1 VAVAAALR
9 PEGRIAM
16 PRLLTALLL
25 TGLAMAP
32 APAMAQAT
40 SSAEPFAVGTF
51 GFDGREGLGLVLRQ
65 SLVVELDAANN
76 NLQMEPGVARMAMP
90 EDMLQLIGLYEYGLK
105 HRLYE
110 IVNHLVGSKQLEAR
124 RPGFV
129 HDVKSVQILAPIR
142 YPKKILNAAGNFYTH
157 TCEGCTP
164 EQQAENDKKI
174 RANRGVP
181 YLFLKPGEGAVIG
194 SGQAVVIPP
203 GRDRIDWEIEFGTVI
218 GRPARYVSATRAQ
231 DYVFGYTVTIDMS
244 DRGGRPGTR
253 SSDWFV
259 GKGHETFA
267 PMGPWIVPKEF
278 YGDPMKRL
286 HQQLSIDG
294 VKVQEAKAGDMIHN
308 IWELIEYGS
317 SIITLFPGDVINSG
331 TTGGTSSGA
340 FKRGTRAGY
349 LKPGET
355 IEATI
360 EGIGTLRH
368 PVVAGKPLPTDL
380 TGSQLPA
387 VGTYRPAGSPP
398 PPPQR

>member
-1 VAVAAALR
+1 MRAILIGLCSTVLAL
-9 PEGRIAM
+9 AF
-16 PRLLTALLL
+16 
-25 TGLAMAP
+25 AP
-32 APAMAQAT
+32 APTSAQAT
-40 SSAEPFAVGTF
+40 KSAEPFAVGTF
-51 GFDGREGLGLVLRQ
+51 AIDGQERLGLVLKQ
-65 SLVVELDAANN
+65 QLVVDLAAANH
-76 NLQMEPGVARMAMP
+76 NLELEPGVARMPMP
-90 EDMLQLIGLYEYGLK
+90 ADMLQLIGLYEYGLK
-105 HRLYE
+105 YRLYE
-110 IVNHLVGSKQLEAR
+110 IVNHLVSSGQLTGSQ
-124 RPGFV
+124 RPGFI
-129 HDVKSVQILAPIR
+129 HDVKSVRTLAPIR
-142 YPKKILNAAGNFYTH
+142 YPEKILNAAGNFYTH

-181 YLFLKPGEGAVIG
+181 YLFLKPGRGAVIG
-194 SGQAVVIPP
+194 DNQAIVIPP

-218 GRPARYVSATRAQ
+218 GKPARYVSAKRAEE
-231 DYVFGYTVTIDMS
+231 YVFGYTVTIDIS
-244 DRGGRPGTR
+244 DRGGRPGSRT
-253 SSDWFV
+253 SDWFV

-294 VKVQEAKAGDMIHN
+294 VKVQEAKAGDMIHD

-340 FKRGTRAGY
+340 FKRGTREGY

-380 TGSQLPA
+380 TGAQLPA
-387 VGTYRPAGSPP
+387 VGTYKPGGG
-398 PPPQR
+398 Q

>member
-1 VAVAAALR
+1 MR
-9 PEGRIAM
+9 
-16 PRLLTALLL
+16 RLLLVIALLISA
-25 TGLAMAP
+25 AMAP
-32 APAMAQAT
+32 SIASAQAPT
-40 SSAEPFAVGTF
+40 SVEPFAVGTC

-65 SLVVELDAANN
+65 QLVVELEAANN
-76 NLQMEPGVARMAMP
+76 NWQMEPGVARMAMP
-90 EDMLQLIGLYEYGLK
+90 QDMIQLIGLYEYGLK
-105 HRLYE
+105 LRLYE
-110 IVNHLVGSKQLEAR
+110 IVNHLVSSQRLDAR
-124 RPGFV
+124 RPSFV
-129 HDVKSVQILAPIR
+129 HDVKAVQTLAPIR

-164 EQQAENDKKI
+164 QQQAENDKKI

-218 GRPARYVSATRAQ
+218 GRPARYVSANRAQ

-294 VKVQEAKAGDMIHN
+294 VKVQEAKAGDLIHN

-340 FKRGTRAGY
+340 FKRGTREGY

-398 PPPQR
+398 PQ

>member
-1 VAVAAALR
+1 
-9 PEGRIAM
+9 M
-16 PRLLTALLL
+16 SRLLTALLI
-25 TGLAMAP
+25 GFAMAP
-32 APAMAQAT
+32 STASGQAI
-40 SSAEPFAVGTF
+40 SSVEPFAVGTF
-51 GFDGREGLGLVLRQ
+51 GFNGREGLGLVLRQ
-65 SLVVELDAANN
+65 QLVVELESANN
-76 NLQMEPGVARMAMP
+76 NLQMEPGVARMPMP
-90 EDMLQLIGLYEYGLK
+90 EDMIQLIGLYEYGLK
-105 HRLYE
+105 IRLYE
-110 IVNHLVGSKQLEAR
+110 IVNHLVSSQQLESR

-129 HDVKSVQILAPIR
+129 HDVKSVQTLAPIR

-164 EQQAENDKKI
+164 QQQAENDKKI

-253 SSDWFV
+253 PSDWFV

-340 FKRGTRAGY
+340 FKRGTRTGY

-387 VGTYRPAGSPP
+387 VGTYRPAGAP
-398 PPPQR
+398 PPPQ

>member
-1 VAVAAALR
+1 MRWFL
-9 PEGRIAM
+9 IT
-16 PRLLTALLL
+16 LFTTALA
-25 TGLAMAP
+25 TGPTPLA
-32 APAMAQAT
+32 AQPT

-51 GFDGREGLGLVLRQ
+51 VFDGREGLGIVLRQ
-65 SLVVELDAANN
+65 QLVAELNAANA
-76 NLQMEPGVARMAMP
+76 NLQIEPGVPRMPMP

-105 HRLYE
+105 YRLYE
-110 IVNHLVGSKQLEAR
+110 IVNHLVATKQLEGQQ
-124 RPGFV
+124 RPSFV
-129 HDVKSVQILAPIR
+129 HQVKSVRTLAPIR
-142 YPKKILNAAGNFYTH
+142 YPTKILNAAGNFYTH

-164 EQQAENDKKI
+164 QQQAENDKKI

-181 YLFLKPGEGAVIG
+181 YLFLKPGRGAVIG
-194 SGQAVVIPP
+194 NNHDIVIPP

-218 GRPARYVSATRAQ
+218 GRPARYVSATKAQ
-231 DYVFGYTVTIDMS
+231 DYVFGYTVTIDIS
-244 DRGGRPGTR
+244 DRGGRPGER

-340 FKRGTRAGY
+340 FKQGTRKGY

-368 PVVAGKPLPTDL
+368 PVVAGNPLPTDL

-387 VGTYRPAGSPP
+387 VGTYTPAGAR
-398 PPPQR
+398 PPQ

>member
-1 VAVAAALR
+1 MRTLSTVLF
-9 PEGRIAM
+9 
-16 PRLLTALLL
+16 LTALV
-25 TGLAMAP
+25 LAPKVAS
-32 APAMAQAT
+32 AQAT

-51 GFDGREGLGLVLRQ
+51 AFDGREGLGLVLRQ
-65 SLVVELDAANN
+65 QLVVELEAANN
-76 NLQMEPGVARMAMP
+76 NLQLEPGVARMAMP
-90 EDMLQLIGLYEYGLK
+90 EDMRQLIGLYEYGLK
-105 HRLYE
+105 HRIYE
-110 IVNHLVGSKQLEAR
+110 IVNHLVATKALDGQ

-129 HDVKSVQILAPIR
+129 HQVNAVRTLAPIR
-142 YPKKILNAAGNFYTH
+142 YPGKILNAAGNFYTH

-164 EQQAENDKKI
+164 QQQAENDKKI

-181 YLFLKPGEGAVIG
+181 YLFLKPSEGAVIG
-194 SGQAVVIPP
+194 NGHEIVIPP

-218 GRPARYVSATRAQ
+218 GKPARYVSANRAQ
-231 DYVFGYTVTIDMS
+231 EYVFGYTVTIDMS

-340 FKRGTRAGY
+340 FKRGTRSGY

-368 PVVAGKPLPTDL
+368 PIVAGKPLPTDL

-398 PPPQR
+398 PPQQ

>member
-1 VAVAAALR
+1 MRWILVTLFTASLTGIPAVA
-9 PEGRIAM
+9 
-16 PRLLTALLL
+16 T
-25 TGLAMAP
+25 
-32 APAMAQAT
+32 AQAT
-40 SSAEPFAVGTF
+40 KSVEPFAVGTF
-51 GFDGREGLGLVLRQ
+51 VFDGREGLGIVLRQ
-65 SLVVELDAANN
+65 QLVAELDAANN
-76 NLQMEPGVARMAMP
+76 YLQIEPSVVKMAMP

-105 HRLYE
+105 YRLYE
-110 IVNHLVGSKQLEAR
+110 IVNHLVEHKVLDGPQ
-124 RPGFV
+124 RPSFI
-129 HDVKSVQILAPIR
+129 HDVKSIQTLAPIR
-142 YPKKILNAAGNFYTH
+142 YPGKILNAAGNFYTH

-164 EQQAENDKKI
+164 EQQAENDRKI

-181 YLFLKPGEGAVIG
+181 YLFLKPGRGAVIG
-194 SGQAVVIPP
+194 DNHPIVIPP

-218 GRPARYVSATRAQ
+218 GKPARYVSAKRAQ
-231 DYVFGYTVTIDMS
+231 DYVFGYTVTIDIS

-253 SSDWFV
+253 TSDWFV

-278 YGDPMKRL
+278 YGDPMERL
-286 HQQLSIDG
+286 HQQLTIDG

-317 SIITLFPGDVINSG
+317 SIITLHPGDVINSG

-340 FKRGTRAGY
+340 FKRGTREGY

-368 PVVAGKPLPTDL
+368 TIVAGPPLPTDL

-387 VGTYRPAGSPP
+387 VGTYKPATQQQQQ
-398 PPPQR
+398 QR

>member
-1 VAVAAALR
+1 MRMATV
-9 PEGRIAM
+9 
-16 PRLLTALLL
+16 LLI
-25 TGLAMAP
+25 TGLALAP
-32 APAMAQAT
+32 TAASAQAT

-51 GFDGREGLGLVLRQ
+51 AFDGREGLGLVLRQ
-65 SLVVELDAANN
+65 QLVVELEAANN
-76 NLQMEPGVARMAMP
+76 NLQLEPGVARMAMP
-90 EDMLQLIGLYEYGLK
+90 EDMRQLIGLYEYGLK
-105 HRLYE
+105 NRIYE
-110 IVNHLVGSKQLEAR
+110 IVNHLVATKALDGQ

-129 HDVKSVQILAPIR
+129 RQVNAVRTLAPIR
-142 YPKKILNAAGNFYTH
+142 YPGKILNAAGNFYTH

-164 EQQAENDKKI
+164 QQQAENDKRI

-181 YLFLKPGEGAVIG
+181 YLFLKPSEGAVIG
-194 SGQAVVIPP
+194 NGHEIVIPP

-218 GRPARYVSATRAQ
+218 GKPARYVSANRAQ
-231 DYVFGYTVTIDMS
+231 EYVFGYTVTIDMS

-340 FKRGTRAGY
+340 FKRGTRSGY

-368 PVVAGKPLPTDL
+368 PIVAGKPLPTDL

-387 VGTYRPAGSPP
+387 VGTYRPAASPP
-398 PPPQR
+398 PPQQ

>member
-1 VAVAAALR
+1 MRRITIALFITALATAPSPAAAQ
-9 PEGRIAM
+9 AM
-16 PRLLTALLL
+16 K
-25 TGLAMAP
+25 
-32 APAMAQAT
+32 
-40 SSAEPFAVGTF
+40 SVEPFAVGTF
-51 GFDGREGLGLVLRQ
+51 AFDGQEGLGLVLRQ
-65 SLVVELDAANN
+65 QLVVELDAANH
-76 NLQMEPGVARMAMP
+76 NLQLEPGIPKMPMP

-105 HRLYE
+105 YRLYE
-110 IVNHLVGSKQLEAR
+110 IVNHLVATRQLEGQ

-129 HDVKSVQILAPIR
+129 HDVKNVRTLAPIR
-142 YPKKILNAAGNFYTH
+142 YPGKILNAAGNFYTH
-157 TCEGCTP
+157 TCEGCSP
-164 EQQAENDKKI
+164 QQQAENDRKI

-181 YLFLKPGEGAVIG
+181 YLFLKPGRGAVIG
-194 SGQAVVIPP
+194 NNQDIVIPA

-218 GRPARYVSATRAQ
+218 GRPARYVSATSAQ
-231 DYVFGYTVTIDMS
+231 DYVFGYTVTIDVS
-244 DRGGRPGTR
+244 DRGGRPGDR

-267 PMGPWIVPKEF
+267 PMGPWIMPKEF

-317 SIITLFPGDVINSG
+317 SIITLFPGDVVNSG

-340 FKRGTRAGY
+340 FKRGTREGY

-355 IEATI
+355 IEAAI

-368 PVVAGKPLPTDL
+368 RVVAGKPLPADL

-387 VGTYRPAGSPP
+387 VGTYKPAGSR
-398 PPPQR
+398 PQQ

>member
-1 VAVAAALR
+1 MRTLLFAVV
-9 PEGRIAM
+9 
-16 PRLLTALLL
+16 L
-25 TGLAMAP
+25 TGLVLAP
-32 APAMAQAT
+32 GTAASQAT
-40 SSAEPFAVGTF
+40 SSVEPFAVGTF
-51 GFDGREGLGLVLRQ
+51 AFDGREGLGLVLRQ
-65 SLVVELDAANN
+65 QLVAELEAANHE
-76 NLQMEPGVARMAMP
+76 LQLEPGVARMPMP
-90 EDMLQLIGLYEYGLK
+90 QDMRQLIGLYEYGLK
-105 HRLYE
+105 SRLYE
-110 IVNHLVGSKQLEAR
+110 IVNHLVATRRLEGQ
-124 RPGFV
+124 RPNFV
-129 HDVKSVQILAPIR
+129 HDVKSIRTLAPIR
-142 YPKKILNAAGNFYTH
+142 YPGKILNAAGNFYTH

-164 EQQAENDKKI
+164 QQQAENDKKI

-181 YLFLKPGEGAVIG
+181 YLFLKPSEGAVIG
-194 SGQAVVIPP
+194 NGQEIVLPP
-203 GRDRIDWEIEFGTVI
+203 GRDRTDWEIEFGTVI
-218 GRPARYVSATRAQ
+218 GKPARYVSANRAQ
-231 DYVFGYTVTIDMS
+231 EYVFGYTVTIDMS

-340 FKRGTRAGY
+340 FKSGTRSGY

-368 PVVAGKPLPTDL
+368 PIVAGKPLPGDL

-398 PPPQR
+398 PKE

>member
-1 VAVAAALR
+1 MR
-9 PEGRIAM
+9 RIFIT
-16 PRLLTALLL
+16 LCSTI
-25 TGLAMAP
+25 LAMAP
-32 APAMAQAT
+32 LPAAGQAMK
-40 SSAEPFAVGTF
+40 SAEPFAVGTF
-51 GFDGREGLGLVLRQ
+51 AVDGRETLGLVLREQ
-65 SLVVELDAANN
+65 LVVDLVAANA
-76 NLQMEPGVARMAMP
+76 NLELEPGVARMPMP
-90 EDMLQLIGLYEYGLK
+90 GDMKQLIGLYEYGLK
-105 HRLYE
+105 NRLYE
-110 IVNHLVGSKQLEAR
+110 IVNHLVSAKLLEGQG
-124 RPGFV
+124 RPSFV
-129 HDVKSVQILAPIR
+129 RDVKNVRILAPIR
-142 YPKKILNAAGNFYTH
+142 YPGKILNAAGNFYTH

-194 SGQAVVIPP
+194 SGHDIVIPA
-203 GRDRIDWEIEFGTVI
+203 GRERIDWEIEFGTVI
-218 GRPARYVSATRAQ
+218 GRPARYVSAKNAQ
-231 DYVFGYTVTIDMS
+231 DYVFGYTVTIDVS
-244 DRGGRPGTR
+244 DRGGRPGSRT
-253 SSDWFV
+253 SDWFV

-340 FKRGTRAGY
+340 FKRGTREGY

-355 IEATI
+355 IEASV

-368 PVVAGKPLPTDL
+368 SVVAGKPLPTDL
-380 TGSQLPA
+380 TGAQLPA
-387 VGTYRPAGSPP
+387 VGTYKPG
-398 PPPQR
+398 QQN

>member
-1 VAVAAALR
+1 MRWSLITVVIAGLMASAVPAA
-9 PEGRIAM
+9 
-16 PRLLTALLL
+16 
-25 TGLAMAP
+25 
-32 APAMAQAT
+32 AQAT
-40 SSAEPFAVGTF
+40 TSAEPFAVGTF
-51 GFDGREGLGLVLRQ
+51 AFDGQEGLGLVLRQ
-65 SLVVELDAANN
+65 QLVVELNAANN
-76 NLQMEPGVARMAMP
+76 NLQIEPGVPRMTMP

-105 HRLYE
+105 YRLYE
-110 IVNHLVGSKQLEAR
+110 IVNHLVNTRQLEGTA

-129 HDVKSVQILAPIR
+129 HDVKSVRTLAPIR
-142 YPKKILNAAGNFYTH
+142 YPGKILNAAGNFYTH

-164 EQQAENDKKI
+164 QQQAENDKKL

-181 YLFLKPGEGAVIG
+181 YLFLKPGRGAVVGNNHPIE
-194 SGQAVVIPP
+194 IPA

-218 GRPARYVSATRAQ
+218 GRPARLVSAKNAQ
-231 DYVFGYTVTIDMS
+231 DFVFGYTVTIDIS
-244 DRGGRPGTR
+244 DRGGRPPGGFG
-253 SSDWFV
+253 SGSDWFV

-294 VKVQEAKAGDMIHN
+294 VKVQEAKAGDMIFN

-317 SIITLFPGDVINSG
+317 SIITLYPGDVVNSG

-340 FKRGTRAGY
+340 FKTGTRTGY

-355 IEATI
+355 IEASI

-368 PVVAGKPLPTDL
+368 SVVAGRPAPGDL
-380 TGSQLPA
+380 TGAQLPPVA
-387 VGTYRPAGSPP
+387 TYAKPR
-398 PPPQR
+398 Q

>member
-1 VAVAAALR
+1 MRWILIALFS
-9 PEGRIAM
+9 
-16 PRLLTALLL
+16 TALA
-25 TGLAMAP
+25 TAP
-32 APAMAQAT
+32 ALASAQAT
-40 SSAEPFAVGTF
+40 KSAEPFAVGTF
-51 GFDGREGLGLVLRQ
+51 TFNGQEGLGLVLRQ
-65 SLVVELDAANN
+65 QLVVELDAANR
-76 NLQMEPGVARMAMP
+76 NLQIEPGVPRMTMP

-105 HRLYE
+105 SRLYE
-110 IVNHLVGSKQLEAR
+110 IVNHLVNSRQLEGQ
-124 RPGFV
+124 RPGFI
-129 HDVKSVQILAPIR
+129 HDVKSVRTLAPIR
-142 YPKKILNAAGNFYTH
+142 YPGKILNAAGNFYTH

-164 EQQAENDKKI
+164 QQQAENDKKI

-181 YLFLKPGEGAVIG
+181 YLFLKPGQGAVIG
-194 SGQAVVIPP
+194 NNHDIVLPA

-218 GRPARYVSATRAQ
+218 GRAARYVSATNAQ
-231 DYVFGYTVTIDMS
+231 DYVFGYTVTIDVS
-244 DRGGRPGTR
+244 DRGGRPGDR
-253 SSDWFV
+253 PSDWFV

-294 VKVQEAKAGDMIHN
+294 VKVQEARAGDMIHN
-308 IWELIEYGS
+308 MWELIEYGS

-340 FKRGTRAGY
+340 FKQGTRAGY

-368 PVVAGKPLPTDL
+368 RVVAGKPLPSDL

-387 VGTYRPAGSPP
+387 VGTYKPAGAR
-398 PPPQR
+398 PPQ

>member
-1 VAVAAALR
+1 MRWILVALFTTALAAA
-9 PEGRIAM
+9 P
-16 PRLLTALLL
+16 T
-25 TGLAMAP
+25 LAS
-32 APAMAQAT
+32 AQAMK
-40 SSAEPFAVGTF
+40 SAEPFAVGTF
-51 GFDGREGLGLVLRQ
+51 VFDGEEGLGLVLRQ
-65 SLVVELDAANN
+65 QLVVELDAANH
-76 NLQMEPGVARMAMP
+76 NLQIEPGVAKMPMP

-105 HRLYE
+105 YRLYE
-110 IVNHLVGSKQLEAR
+110 IVNHLVNSKQLEGQQ

-129 HDVKSVQILAPIR
+129 HDVKNVRTLAPIR
-142 YPKKILNAAGNFYTH
+142 YPGKVLNAAGNFYTH
-157 TCEGCTP
+157 TCEGCSP

-181 YLFLKPGEGAVIG
+181 YLFLKPGRGSIIG
-194 SGQAVVIPP
+194 NNQEIVIPP

-218 GRPARYVSATRAQ
+218 GRPARYVSAKRAE
-231 DYVFGYTVTIDMS
+231 DYVFGYMITIDIS
-244 DRGGRPGTR
+244 DRGGRPGNR

-267 PMGPWIVPKEF
+267 PNGPWIVPKEF

-294 VKVQEAKAGDMIHN
+294 VKVQEARAGDMIHN
-308 IWELIEYGS
+308 IWELIEYAS
-317 SIITLFPGDVINSG
+317 SVNTLFPGDVVNSG

-340 FKRGTRAGY
+340 FKRGTREGY

-368 PVVAGKPLPTDL
+368 PVVAGKPLPNDL

-387 VGTYRPAGSPP
+387 VGTYRPAGSSG
-398 PPPQR
+398 PQQ

>member
-1 VAVAAALR
+1 MR
-9 PEGRIAM
+9 T
-16 PRLLTALLL
+16 LLTAVIVSS
-25 TGLAMAP
+25 LAVLPSA
-32 APAMAQAT
+32 AAAQAT

-51 GFDGREGLGLVLRQ
+51 AFDGREGIGLVLRQ
-65 SLVVELDAANN
+65 QLVVELDAANH
-76 NLQMEPGVARMAMP
+76 NLQLEPGVARMAMP
-90 EDMLQLIGLYEYGLK
+90 EDMRQLIGLYEYGLK
-105 HRLYE
+105 NRIYE
-110 IVNHLVGSKQLEAR
+110 IVNHLVATRQLDGQ

-129 HDVKSVQILAPIR
+129 HQVNAVRTLAPIR
-142 YPKKILNAAGNFYTH
+142 YPGKILNAAGNFYTH

-164 EQQAENDKKI
+164 QQQAENDKKI

-181 YLFLKPGEGAVIG
+181 YLFLKPSEGAVIG
-194 SGQAVVIPP
+194 NGHEIVIPP

-218 GRPARYVSATRAQ
+218 GKPARYVSANRAQ

-317 SIITLFPGDVINSG
+317 SIITLYPGDVINSG

-340 FKRGTRAGY
+340 FKRGTREGY

-398 PPPQR
+398 PPPQ

>member
-1 VAVAAALR
+1 MRRIVVILFSAAL
-9 PEGRIAM
+9 A
-16 PRLLTALLL
+16 TAP
-25 TGLAMAP
+25 TLAS
-32 APAMAQAT
+32 AQGMK
-40 SSAEPFAVGTF
+40 SAEPFAVGTF
-51 GFDGREGLGLVLRQ
+51 VFDGQEGLGIVVRQ
-65 SLVVELDAANN
+65 QLVVELDAANN
-76 NLQMEPGVARMAMP
+76 NLQIEPGVPKMPMP

-105 HRLYE
+105 YRLYE
-110 IVNHLVGSKQLEAR
+110 IVNHLVNTKQLEGQ
-124 RPGFV
+124 RPRFV
-129 HDVKSVQILAPIR
+129 HDVKSVRTLAPIR
-142 YPKKILNAAGNFYTH
+142 YPGKILNAAGNFYTH

-164 EQQAENDKKI
+164 QQQADNDKKI
-174 RANRGVP
+174 RSNRGVP
-181 YLFLKPGEGAVIG
+181 YLFLKPGRGAVIG
-194 SGQAVVIPP
+194 NNQEIAIPA

-218 GRPARYVSATRAQ
+218 GRPARYISANKAQ
-231 DYVFGYTVTIDMS
+231 DYVFGYTVTIDIS
-244 DRGGRPGTR
+244 DRGGRPGDRT
-253 SSDWFV
+253 SDWFV

-286 HQQLSIDG
+286 HQQLTIDG

-317 SIITLFPGDVINSG
+317 SIVTLFPGDVVNSG

-340 FKRGTRAGY
+340 FKTGTRKGY

-368 PVVAGKPLPTDL
+368 AVVAGQPLPADL

-387 VGTYRPAGSPP
+387 VGTYGPAGSRP
-398 PPPQR
+398 

>member
-1 VAVAAALR
+1 MRCLAITFVVAV
-9 PEGRIAM
+9 
-16 PRLLTALLL
+16 
-25 TGLAMAP
+25 LAVVP
-32 APAMAQAT
+32 PHVSAQPMK
-40 SSAEPFAVGTF
+40 SAEPFAVGTF
-51 GFDGREGLGLVLRQ
+51 EVDGRETLGLVLRQ
-65 SLVVELDAANN
+65 QLVVELDAANR
-76 NLQMEPGVARMAMP
+76 NLQMEPGVVKMAMP

-105 HRLYE
+105 YRLYE
-110 IVNHLVGSKQLEAR
+110 IVNHLVETKRLEGR

-129 HDVKSVQILAPIR
+129 HDVKAVRTLAPLR
-142 YPKKILNAAGNFYTH
+142 YPGKILNAAGNFYTH

-174 RANRGVP
+174 RANRGIP
-181 YLFLKPGEGAVIG
+181 YLFLKPAEGAVIG
-194 SGQAVVIPP
+194 NNEAIVIPA
-203 GRDRIDWEIEFGTVI
+203 GRDRIDWEIEFGTVM
-218 GRPARYVSATRAQ
+218 GRPARYVSAKNAE

-253 SSDWFV
+253 TSDWFV

-317 SIITLFPGDVINSG
+317 SIITLYPGDVINSG

-340 FKRGTRAGY
+340 FKRGTRSGY
-349 LKPGET
+349 LQPGET
-355 IEATI
+355 IEGTI

-368 PVVAGKPLPTDL
+368 PVVAGTPLPTDL
-380 TGSQLPA
+380 TGAQLPA
-387 VGTYRPAGSPP
+387 VGTYRPAGSTQQQP
-398 PPPQR
+398 

>member
-1 VAVAAALR
+1 MRWILIAVLSTGLVAVPTAAS
-9 PEGRIAM
+9 
-16 PRLLTALLL
+16 
-25 TGLAMAP
+25 
-32 APAMAQAT
+32 AQAT

-51 GFDGREGLGLVLRQ
+51 AFNGREGLGLVLRQ
-65 SLVVELDAANN
+65 QLVVELAAANN
-76 NLQMEPGVARMAMP
+76 NLQLEPGYARMPMP
-90 EDMLQLIGLYEYGLK
+90 DDMMQLIGLYEYGLK
-105 HRLYE
+105 NRLYE
-110 IVNHLVGSKQLEAR
+110 IVNHLVATKQLDGQ

-129 HDVKSVQILAPIR
+129 HDVKSVRTLAPIR

-164 EQQAENDKKI
+164 QQQAENDKKI

-181 YLFLKPGEGAVIG
+181 YLFLKPSEGAVIG
-194 SGQAVVIPP
+194 NNDAIVIPP

-218 GRPARYVSATRAQ
+218 GRPARYVSASRAV

-244 DRGGRPGTR
+244 DRGGRPGSRT
-253 SSDWFV
+253 SDWFV

-308 IWELIEYGS
+308 MWELIEYGS

-340 FKRGTRAGY
+340 FKQGTRKGY

-368 PVVAGKPLPTDL
+368 PIVAGKPLPTDL

-387 VGTYRPAGSPP
+387 VGTYTPAGQAR
-398 PPPQR
+398 PPQ